1 MIAQRNPQPYG
12 AELIDGLDPVYGDV
26 TIPPGNHTVRVC
38 AGWPECDCDGDC
50 ETIVLGPPPAERR
63 ILFVLLVAV
72 GLIGCCLIWL
82 GLS

>member
-12 AELIDGLDPVYGDV
+12 AELIDGLDPVYGDD

-63 ILFVLLVAV
+63 ILFITLICIACA
-72 GLIGCCLIWL
+72 GLGLIWL
-82 GLS
+82 TVR